1 MNLLLN
7 VSNCAMESCN
17 TISSV
22 LVVFVLLLGLLFI
35 VDFKAKRAL
44 AKGKSEDSEGA
55 KSSSVTKFMNGVDF
69 FLALSFLT
77 VAVNH
82 FHVSVYTLVAMAIDF
97 VLGVYTLYLCLTLRQ
112 KLLTLSV
119 IVKFAILVLIY
130 VSYK

>member
-1 MNLLLN
+1 MLLT

-22 LVVFVLLLGLLFI
+22 LVVFVLLLALLFF

-44 AKGKSEDSEGA
+44 AKGKSEDGEGA
-55 KSSSVTKFMNGVDF
+55 KPSSVTKFMNGVDF

-119 IVKFAILVLIY
+119 IVKLAILVLIY

>member
-1 MNLLLN
+1 MLLN
-7 VSNCAMESCN
+7 FINCAMEIIKSVY
-17 TISSV
+17 SV
-22 LVVFVLLLGLLFI
+22 LVVFVLLLALVFF

-55 KSSSVTKFMNGVDF
+55 KPSSVTKFMNGVDF

-82 FHVSVYTLVAMAIDF
+82 FQVSVYTLVAMALCF

>member
-1 MNLLLN
+1 MG
-7 VSNCAMESCN
+7 SCN
-17 TISSV
+17 TTYYV
-22 LVVFVLLLGLLFI
+22 LVLFALLLALLFI

-44 AKGKSEDSEGA
+44 AKVKSEDSEGA
-55 KSSSVTKFMNGVDF
+55 KPSSVTKFMNGVDF

-97 VLGVYTLYLCLTLRQ
+97 VLGVYTLCLCLTLRQ

-119 IVKFAILVLIY
+119 IVKLAILVLIY

>member
-1 MNLLLN
+1 MLLT

-22 LVVFVLLLGLLFI
+22 LVVFVLLLALLFI

-44 AKGKSEDSEGA
+44 AKGKSKDSEG
-55 KSSSVTKFMNGVDF
+55 KKPSSVTKFMNGVDF

-119 IVKFAILVLIY
+119 IVKLAILVLIY

>member
-1 MNLLLN
+1 MLLT

-17 TISSV
+17 TIYSV
-22 LVVFVLLLGLLFI
+22 LVVFVLLLALVFF

-55 KSSSVTKFMNGVDF
+55 KPSSVTKFMNGVDF

-82 FHVSVYTLVAMAIDF
+82 FHVSVYTLVSMRIYIVSVPYVAPETTHAQRYREVSDTR
-97 VLGVYTLYLCLTLRQ
+97 VDLR
-112 KLLTLSV
+112 
-119 IVKFAILVLIY
+119 LV
-130 VSYK
+130 

>member
-1 MNLLLN
+1 MLLT

-22 LVVFVLLLGLLFI
+22 LVVFVLLLALLFI

-44 AKGKSEDSEGA
+44 AKVKSEDGEGA
-55 KSSSVTKFMNGVDF
+55 KPSSVTKFMNGVDF

-119 IVKFAILVLIY
+119 IVKLAILVLIY

>member
-1 MNLLLN
+1 MLLT

-22 LVVFVLLLGLLFI
+22 LVLFALLLALLFI

-44 AKGKSEDSEGA
+44 AKVKSEDSEGA
-55 KSSSVTKFMNGVDF
+55 KPSSVTKFMNGVDF

-82 FHVSVYTLVAMAIDF
+82 FHVSVYTLVAMAIDL

-112 KLLTLSV
+112 KLLTFSV
-119 IVKFAILVLIY
+119 IVKLAILVLIY

>member
-1 MNLLLN
+1 MNMLLN

-22 LVVFVLLLGLLFI
+22 LVVFVLLLALLFI

-55 KSSSVTKFMNGVDF
+55 KPASVTKFMNGVDF

-82 FHVSVYTLVAMAIDF
+82 FHVSVYTLVAMAIDL

-119 IVKFAILVLIY
+119 IVKLAILVLIY

>member
-1 MNLLLN
+1 MLLN
-7 VSNCAMESCN
+7 FINCAME
-17 TISSV
+17 IIKSV
-22 LVVFVLLLGLLFI
+22 YSVIVVFVLLLALVFF

-55 KSSSVTKFMNGVDF
+55 KPSSVTKFMNGVDF

-82 FHVSVYTLVAMAIDF
+82 FHVSVYTLVAMALCF

-119 IVKFAILVLIY
+119 IVKLAILVLIY

>member
-1 MNLLLN
+1 MLLT

-22 LVVFVLLLGLLFI
+22 LVVFVLLLALLFI

-44 AKGKSEDSEGA
+44 AKVKSEDSEGA
-55 KSSSVTKFMNGVDF
+55 KPSSVTKFINGVDF

-112 KLLTLSV
+112 KLLTFSV
-119 IVKFAILVLIY
+119 IVKLAILVLIY

>member
-1 MNLLLN
+1 MLLT

-17 TISSV
+17 TISAG
-22 LVVFVLLLGLLFI
+22 LVVFVLLLALLFI

-55 KSSSVTKFMNGVDF
+55 KPSSVTKFMNGVDF

-77 VAVNH
+77 VAVKH

-119 IVKFAILVLIY
+119 IVKLAILVLIY

>member
-1 MNLLLN
+1 MLLT

-22 LVVFVLLLGLLFI
+22 LVVFVLLLALLFI

-55 KSSSVTKFMNGVDF
+55 KPSSVTKFMNGVDF

-77 VAVNH
+77 VAMNH

-119 IVKFAILVLIY
+119 IVKLAILVLIY

>member
-1 MNLLLN
+1 
-7 VSNCAMESCN
+7 MESCN

-22 LVVFVLLLGLLFI
+22 LVLFVLLLALLFI

-44 AKGKSEDSEGA
+44 AKVKSEDSEGA
-55 KSSSVTKFMNGVDF
+55 KPSSVTKFMNGVDF

-82 FHVSVYTLVAMAIDF
+82 FHVSVYTLVAMAIDL

-119 IVKFAILVLIY
+119 IVKLAILVLIY

>member
-1 MNLLLN
+1 MLLT

-17 TISSV
+17 TTYYV
-22 LVVFVLLLGLLFI
+22 LVVFALLLALLFI

-44 AKGKSEDSEGA
+44 AKVKSEDSEGA
-55 KSSSVTKFMNGVDF
+55 KPSSVTKFINGVDF

-112 KLLTLSV
+112 KLLTFSV
-119 IVKFAILVLIY
+119 IVKLAILVLIY

>member
-1 MNLLLN
+1 
-7 VSNCAMESCN
+7 MESCN

-22 LVVFVLLLGLLFI
+22 LVVFVLLLALLFF

-44 AKGKSEDSEGA
+44 AKVKSEDSEGA
-55 KSSSVTKFMNGVDF
+55 KPSSVTKFMNGVDF

-97 VLGVYTLYLCLTLRQ
+97 VLGVYTLCLCLTLRQ

-119 IVKFAILVLIY
+119 IVKLAILVLIY

>member
-1 MNLLLN
+1 MLLT

-17 TISSV
+17 TTYYV
-22 LVVFVLLLGLLFI
+22 LVLFALLLALLFI

-44 AKGKSEDSEGA
+44 AKVKSEDSEGA
-55 KSSSVTKFMNGVDF
+55 KPSSVTKFMNGVDF

-82 FHVSVYTLVAMAIDF
+82 FHVSVYTLVAMALDF

-119 IVKFAILVLIY
+119 IVKLAILVLIY

>member
-22 LVVFVLLLGLLFI
+22 LVVFVLLLALLFF

-44 AKGKSEDSEGA
+44 AKGKSEDGEGA
-55 KSSSVTKFMNGVDF
+55 KPASVTKFMNGVDF

>member
-1 MNLLLN
+1 MLLT

-22 LVVFVLLLGLLFI
+22 LVVFALLLALLFI
-35 VDFKAKRAL
+35 VDIKAKRAL

-55 KSSSVTKFMNGVDF
+55 KPSSVTKFMNGVDF

-82 FHVSVYTLVAMAIDF
+82 FHVSVYTLVVMALDF

-119 IVKFAILVLIY
+119 IVKLAILVLIY

>member
-1 MNLLLN
+1 MLLT

-22 LVVFVLLLGLLFI
+22 LVVFALLLALLFI
-35 VDFKAKRAL
+35 VDIKAKRAL

-55 KSSSVTKFMNGVDF
+55 KPSSVTKFMNGVDF

-82 FHVSVYTLVAMAIDF
+82 FHVSVYTLVAMALDF

-119 IVKFAILVLIY
+119 IVKLAILVLIY

>member
-1 MNLLLN
+1 MLLT

-22 LVVFVLLLGLLFI
+22 LVLFALLLALLFI

-44 AKGKSEDSEGA
+44 AKVKSEDSEGA
-55 KSSSVTKFMNGVDF
+55 KPSSVTKFMNGVDF

-119 IVKFAILVLIY
+119 IVKLAILVLIY

>member
-1 MNLLLN
+1 MLLT

-22 LVVFVLLLGLLFI
+22 LVVFVLLLALLFI

-55 KSSSVTKFMNGVDF
+55 KPSSVTKFMNGVDF

-82 FHVSVYTLVAMAIDF
+82 FHVSVYTLVAMAIDL

>member
-1 MNLLLN
+1 MG
-7 VSNCAMESCN
+7 SCN

-22 LVVFVLLLGLLFI
+22 LVVFVLLLALLFI

-44 AKGKSEDSEGA
+44 AKVKSEDSEGA
-55 KSSSVTKFMNGVDF
+55 KPSSVTKFMNGVDF

-82 FHVSVYTLVAMAIDF
+82 FHVSVYTLVVMALDF

-119 IVKFAILVLIY
+119 IVKLAILVLIY

>member
-1 MNLLLN
+1 MLLT

-17 TISSV
+17 TTYYV
-22 LVVFVLLLGLLFI
+22 LVLFALLLALLFI

-44 AKGKSEDSEGA
+44 AKVKSEDSEGA
-55 KSSSVTKFMNGVDF
+55 RPSSVTKFMNGVDF

-97 VLGVYTLYLCLTLRQ
+97 VLGVYTLCLCLTLRQ

>member
-1 MNLLLN
+1 MNMLLT

-22 LVVFVLLLGLLFI
+22 LVVFVLLLALLFF

-44 AKGKSEDSEGA
+44 AKGKSEDGEGA
-55 KSSSVTKFMNGVDF
+55 KPSSVTKFMNGVDF

-82 FHVSVYTLVAMAIDF
+82 FHVSVYTLVAMALCF

-119 IVKFAILVLIY
+119 IVKLAILVLIY

>member
-1 MNLLLN
+1 MLLT

-22 LVVFVLLLGLLFI
+22 LVVFVLLLALLFI

-44 AKGKSEDSEGA
+44 AKVKSEDSEGA
-55 KSSSVTKFMNGVDF
+55 KPSSVTKFMNGVDF

-82 FHVSVYTLVAMAIDF
+82 FHVSVYTLVAMAIDL

>member
-1 MNLLLN
+1 MLLT

-17 TISSV
+17 ATYYVPV
-22 LVVFVLLLGLLFI
+22 LFALLLALLFI

-44 AKGKSEDSEGA
+44 AKVKSEDSEGA
-55 KSSSVTKFMNGVDF
+55 KPSSVTKFMNGVDF

-119 IVKFAILVLIY
+119 IVKLAILVLIY